1 MGCSHAWWSADG
13 SGPEKSLVALGYAG
27 WDAGQL
33 EAELAD
39 NAWLT
44 CPADLPILFDTPAE
58 QRLSA
63 AAARLGVNLSL
74 LTAQAGH
81 A

>member
-1 MGCSHAWWSADG
+1 MLAITAEK
-13 SGPEKSLVALGYAG
+13 GPSQHLIALGYAG
-27 WDAGQL
+27 WEAGQL
-33 EAELAD
+33 ESELAD
-39 NAWLT
+39 NAWLS
-44 CPADLPILFDTPAE
+44 CPADPQILFDIPAE

-74 LTAQAGH
+74 LTRQAGH

>member
-1 MGCSHAWWSADG
+1 MLFAIAAGQ
-13 SGPEKSLVALGYAG
+13 GPSQHLIALGYAG
-27 WDAGQL
+27 WEAGQL
-33 EAELAD
+33 EIELTD

-44 CPADLPILFDTPAE
+44 CPADLQILFDTPPE

-63 AAARLGVNLSL
+63 AAASLGVNLSL
-74 LTAQAGH
+74 LTRQAGH